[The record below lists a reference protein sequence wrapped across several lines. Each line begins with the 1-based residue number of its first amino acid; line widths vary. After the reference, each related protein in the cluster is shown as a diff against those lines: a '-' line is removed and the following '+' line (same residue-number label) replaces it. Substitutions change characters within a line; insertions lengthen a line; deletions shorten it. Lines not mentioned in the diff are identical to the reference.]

1 MVVISLYY
9 GICLSLELQNVDK
22 TATKFWFFEC
32 FHIVCCYNALTY
44 FIQQASI
51 ILAC

>member
-22 TATKFWFFEC
+22 TATKF
-32 FHIVCCYNALTY
+32 
-44 FIQQASI
+44 
-51 ILAC
+51 